1 MRTKIILSLGIL
13 VLLSL
18 FFSRF
23 EPDSSFLVSSASAQ
37 DVLESLEQNI
47 TRLVESVK
55 PSLVTIEAGIFPEGR
70 GKLSEPAFFVGSGVI
85 YTQDGYILTTSSVVR
100 GMKDFRVI
108 DSDKKEYDAKL
119 IGTDYQTNLAV
130 LRIDAKGLRPA
141 ELGNSD
147 KTKEG
152 SWVTVVGNSYG
163 LPTAVS
169 FGIVNGIR
177 EDKTIQMSVNVSPGN
192 SGGPVLNTRGKVI
205 GLVSA
210 KLSEP
215 SVIGSMRLYE
225 EALKRTYDIPAT
237 QIEIPSSGISL
248 AIPINQVKEK
258 ADYIIKH
265 GSSIEKGYLGVYLE
279 DLDDDTKDEL
289 KISGGVLIS
298 GVVEKSPADKAGLK
312 EGDVVIEFNG
322 QEIPDAGNFTNLI
335 ENTQPDKPIKLKI
348 VREGEEQT
356 LTAKL
361 GKSGETYTYL
371 TERTIIPQIKI
382 PEINIPEIK
391 VQIDEAKGE
400 LDKEQAGNLKELQKT
415 LNKSLDNFKKELE
428 RLSKELERLDRK
440 MKESKK

>member
-1 MRTKIILSLGIL
+1 MRIKIILNLGIL

-47 TRLVESVK
+47 TSLVESVK

-70 GKLSEPAFFVGSGVI
+70 GKLSEPASFVGSGVI
-85 YTQDGYILTTSSVVR
+85 YSPDGYILTTSSVVR

-108 DSDKKEYDAKL
+108 GSDKKEYEAKL

-130 LRIDAKGLRPA
+130 LKIDAKGLRPA

-177 EDKTIQMSVNVSPGN
+177 DDKTIQMSVNVSPGN

-215 SVIGSMRLYE
+215 SVMGSVRIYE
-225 EALKRTYDIPAT
+225 EGLKRSVTIPPT
-237 QIEIPSSGISL
+237 QIEVPSSGISL
-248 AIPINQVKEK
+248 AIPMNSVKEK
-258 ADYIIKH
+258 ADWIIKH
-265 GSSIEKGYLGVYLE
+265 GSSIEKGYLGVYLA
-279 DLDDDTKDEL
+279 DLDEQTKAEIGV
-289 KISGGVLIS
+289 KGGVLVD
-298 GVVEKSPADKAGLK
+298 GVVQGSPADKAGLRDQ
-312 EGDVVIEFNG
+312 DVVVEFND
-322 QEIPDAGNFTNLI
+322 EKVEDSEHFRELI
-335 ENTQPDKPIKLKI
+335 ESTRPDKSVRLRVLRNGKERILSARLGRAGPDYSFWTGLEKLSEALGKANFEQVYDEQQSKLLESLDKAKI
-348 VREGEEQT
+348 VQ
-356 LTAKL
+356 
-361 GKSGETYTYL
+361 GKDL
-371 TERTIIPQIKI
+371 TELR
-382 PEINIPEIK
+382 
-391 VQIDEAKGE
+391 
-400 LDKEQAGNLKELQKT
+400 KEMEE
-415 LNKSLDNFKKELE
+415 FKKELVD
-428 RLSKELERLDRK
+428 LSKEIEKL
-440 MKESKK
+440 SKKMEEEKK